1 MTAQHIETAPERRA
15 VRRHP
20 MYTATWKGE
29 SVSVPHEFMTGERVY
44 CMETTGDCLEPKIS
58 PDSKIVVDPD
68 LPLDPGTFVC
78 LWPADGD
85 TPLIK
90 RLLVRIHEAFRPPV
104 HPDSNVS
111 IVVSIEQLNPRK
123 VYNVPA
129 KKLAAIDAVVAVK
142 DENGWRSVLPETRGR
157 RNAA

>member
-1 MTAQHIETAPERRA
+1 MIAHLIDTAPDHRA
-15 VRRHP
+15 EKPHP
-20 MYTATWKGE
+20 MNTATWKGE

-44 CMETTGDCLEPKIS
+44 CMETTGDCLEPEIS

-68 LPLDPGTFVC
+68 LPLDPGMFVC

-90 RLLVRIHEAFRPPV
+90 RLLVPIFDAFRPPV

-111 IVVSIEQLNPRK
+111 IVVSVEQSNPRK
-123 VYNVPA
+123 VHNVPA

-157 RNAA
+157 RDGA